1 MPSTTDPSAW
11 EPSVESPPCETLAPA
26 GLTIDLEQVV
36 GQLNVNLFWSSYSN
50 FSPPGNVPEM
60 RGKPLHIARWVRRIE
75 KGSEAIAP
83 LLRKKRQRHLGRI
96 WKTRYAP
103 PRTRF
108 RTCLRAK
115 MGEARA
121 HKHHMTTQM
130 LLKELTATFREEEKK
145 RRPINKQFAEMTD
158 KRWSKKLDPEEVSN
172 LLAKYDWL
180 FLNAFK
186 RKTDLRFANIQQALK
201 KSSFAT
207 LKNAGTLIKICDLS
221 APTSRV
227 DVVALLGQAA
237 SELSVLRR
245 EQLKPSLKPE
255 FHALFSSETMS
266 SQKLP
271 IVKEKDQRC
280 QRNPS
285 SWKEGRL
292 L

>member
-60 RGKPLHIARWVRRIE
+60 RGKPLHIAHRVRRIE

-115 MGEARA
+115 MGEVRA

-130 LLKELTATFREEEKK
+130 LLKELTATFRDEEKK

-158 KRWSKKLDPEEVSN
+158 KRWSKKLDQEEVSN
-172 LLAKYDWL
+172 LLAKYD
-180 FLNAFK
+180 
-186 RKTDLRFANIQQALK
+186 
-201 KSSFAT
+201 
-207 LKNAGTLIKICDLS
+207 
-221 APTSRV
+221 P
-227 DVVALLGQAA
+227 
-237 SELSVLRR
+237 
-245 EQLKPSLKPE
+245 P
-255 FHALFSSETMS
+255 
-266 SQKLP
+266 
-271 IVKEKDQRC
+271 
-280 QRNPS
+280 
-285 SWKEGRL
+285 
-292 L
+292 

>member
-130 LLKELTATFREEEKK
+130 LLKELTATFRDEEKK

-172 LLAKYDWL
+172 LLAKYDPPE
-180 FLNAFK
+180 NCVE
-186 RKTDLRFANIQQALK
+186 ISALALTQ
-201 KSSFAT
+201 KSGYSLT
-207 LKNAGTLIKICDLS
+207 RSKGK
-221 APTSRV
+221 PTFGLQIYS
-227 DVVALLGQAA
+227 
-237 SELSVLRR
+237 
-245 EQLKPSLKPE
+245 KPSR
-255 FHALFSSETMS
+255 
-266 SQKLP
+266 SQVLP
-271 IVKEKDQRC
+271 
-280 QRNPS
+280 
-285 SWKEGRL
+285 L
-292 L
+292 